1 MDERDLEAGRA
12 VDGRLFTAAQRS
24 WLRQMLLGM
33 VAVCVA
39 FVAAGSWPT
48 WLGVTFVAVWLLYML
63 RLSFIL
69 LRDSLDV
76 ASSLKRRD
84 RMPSS
89 APRHLAVEVSPSR
102 PATRH
107 GAVGG
112 WRNRVFRF
120 APLATVVTYFVV
132 TYQLA
137 ARGVDRDL
145 IKLVSLVLVALS
157 CLAIVLYAV
166 RLNSKIN
173 REASTHNR
181 KGIESPPGT

>member
-12 VDGRLFTAAQRS
+12 VDGRLFTAAQHS

-107 GAVGG
+107 GAAGG
-112 WRNRVFRF
+112 GRNRVFRF

-173 REASTHNR
+173 QEASKHNQNV
-181 KGIESPPGT
+181 IESPPGT